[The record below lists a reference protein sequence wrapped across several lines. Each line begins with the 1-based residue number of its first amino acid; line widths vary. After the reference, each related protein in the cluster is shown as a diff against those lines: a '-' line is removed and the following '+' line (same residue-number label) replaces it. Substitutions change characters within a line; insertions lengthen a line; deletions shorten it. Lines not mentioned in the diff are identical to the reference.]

1 MAVGIALAGSLEPDR
16 RMRLSEARDWLSR
29 ASVWFES
36 AGDAV
41 LETRPARDADDH
53 PLLHVHFHP
62 VAEPA
67 LLRLGGSGKVSVH
80 ARTSPAGPGYHAH
93 LCDLLKDFA
102 DDFDFAWNDPPPDR
116 DPAQYFVH
124 GDLAKL
130 ERHFLHWLASE
141 CSTALRMATPGATLA
156 VGLPRPV
163 RFLHPGPVLTPMGPR
178 PVEWLKAVAGDPQS
192 GRDFFPWWSPELDA
206 AFYANRALTDLWLA
220 FPWRSPLTEGEGEI
234 VDQIAADLA
243 NAYEADPEADL
254 PWSAWAATLNVIAR
268 DDHKFTVEP
277 VPEPLARLIQSRED
291 GSAASVGYRRH
302 SVVATFSGGW
312 QMRVPGRLAI
322 KRDDDGR
329 TWTAW
334 DETVTVWLRD
344 QSLGHPER
352 GPVPTPAQAVATARK
367 NLPDGAPVP
376 KLEGATVGEAVFGTH
391 VEDGRTTGRL
401 SGIAASG
408 NRLAACNIYVADPN
422 DRGRAVELWRS
433 LERAY

>member
-1 MAVGIALAGSLEPDR
+1 MAVGIALAGSLVPDR
-16 RMRLSEARDWLSR
+16 RVKLSEARDWLTR
-29 ASVWFES
+29 ASIWFES

-41 LETRPARDADDH
+41 LETRLARDADEL

-62 VAEPA
+62 VAEPL

-102 DDFDFAWNDPPPDR
+102 EDFEIVWNDPPPDR
-116 DPAQYFVH
+116 DPAHFFVG

-141 CSTALRMATPGATLA
+141 CSTALRMATPGATLS

-178 PVEWLKAVAGDPQS
+178 PVEWLKAVAGDAQL

-206 AFYANRALTDLWLA
+206 AFYSKRALTDLWLA
-220 FPWRSPLTEGEGEI
+220 FPWRPPLTEGEGE
-234 VDQIAADLA
+234 VADQIAADLA
-243 NAYEADPEADL
+243 NAYEADPDADL
-254 PWSAWAATLNVIAR
+254 PWSAWAETLKVIER

-277 VPEPLARLIQSRED
+277 LPESLATLIRSRDD
-291 GSAASVGYRRH
+291 GSAANVGYRRH
-302 SVVATFSGGW
+302 PVVATFSCGW
-312 QMRVPGRLAI
+312 QMRLPGRLAI

-352 GPVPTPAQAVATARK
+352 GPVPSPAQAVATARK
-367 NLPDGAPVP
+367 NLPEGESVP
-376 KLEGATVGEAVFGTH
+376 KLAGSTVGEAVYGIH
-391 VEDGRTTGRL
+391 GEDGRTTGRL

-408 NRLAACNIYVADPN
+408 NRLVACNIFVTDPN
-422 DRGRAVELWRS
+422 DRERAMELWRS
-433 LERAY
+433 LERAV